1 MRALVMLLIVG
12 ANSIKRIP
20 LSTFYNDSMHDA
32 LQTLSH
38 TSTFVGVCRHWAKS
52 MDSIDHFS
60 TLNVFCCADLGWDL
74 IRSAFE
80 CKPLCKKNRFFLS
93 KFIDFVCRFVICV
106 RWQLY
111 FVFNTIF
118 KCQHEIKQSKAGERS
133 KRMNE
138 PMTEWDSAKYLFHTQ
153 ISVANVLW
161 SICIW
166 FSMITHVSISFPVIH
181 AVLLLFSCRWSRNQ
195 WQFVLVVPR
204 ETPDNQMSP
213 IIENVNLTKISYY
226 WSIDEKCSW
235 FGMSLAKLESVWFHT
250 SQRYLCAR

>member
-1 MRALVMLLIVG
+1 MHYKHLVTQAHLSVFVVIEQKAWTPSTISQHSTCFAVLIWNEISYDQPLN
-12 ANSIKRIP
+12 ANH
-20 LSTFYNDSMHDA
+20 F
-32 LQTLSH
+32 
-38 TSTFVGVCRHWAKS
+38 AKK
-52 MDSIDHFS
+52 I
-60 TLNVFCCADLGWDL
+60 V
-74 IRSAFE
+74 
-80 CKPLCKKNRFFLS
+80 FFLS

-213 IIENVNLTKISYY
+213 IIENVNLTKIGYY